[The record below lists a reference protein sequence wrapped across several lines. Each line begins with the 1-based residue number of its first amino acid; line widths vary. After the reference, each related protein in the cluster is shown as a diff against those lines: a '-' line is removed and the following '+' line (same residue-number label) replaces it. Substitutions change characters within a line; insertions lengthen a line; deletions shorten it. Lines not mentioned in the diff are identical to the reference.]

1 MRCIVCGTEIPENC
15 AFCPECG
22 VKVES
27 MEAAIPQPGD
37 FSGQAAAVTSAEQ
50 GESAQPVASPGA
62 PVPPV
67 VNPGAPNG
75 QPVLQPVFFDDN
87 SAPIVTTGHW
97 LATLLLLLVIPLV
110 AGIVAAIISKL
121 ISGNIGVLP
130 SLVAAVI
137 VLVMEF
143 IWAFSKTT
151 NPSKRNFFR
160 AQLIYTAIIIV
171 LTIILMLVLGA
182 MMMNGALDLGD
193 LQYFIKQ
200 YFINMMG

>member
-87 SAPIVTTGHW
+87 SAPIVTT
-97 LATLLLLLVIPLV
+97 
-110 AGIVAAIISKL
+110 GIVAAIISKL